1 MRNLRPG
8 KTVGAEQ
15 PCGVAFDRASGDAVI
30 AERLKGGGFDVK
42 RVGRDEAQAAF
53 ITAPELRTVIAGW
66 SAHTDRTPLA
76 VSSSDSD
83 EHILTQLIEAQAQNE
98 GTMNL
103 RFTFSRTRDGRV
115 VLTQALRAEAEETV
129 AGVRSWASGQSVTAA
144 QPLTVK
150 VDTATRCVM
159 RLWLEGPVSRG
170 EIKADS
176 TVAVLV
182 VGEDG
187 YGMGLWGTDSGF
199 VYETGEKFKSGA
211 VEVQLAGH
219 IHAKLSSFVSAAT
232 VGKLGLHPVE
242 HLIVA
247 ASPKLKE
254 SLGGFLNESAALR
267 EIAFERLLMPV
278 EGGDGIVEELDLAAA
293 LAAGASLD
301 SELVPAANLSSDL
314 AAQLAATRASN
325 EAAAHAQ
332 QAGVRKMV
340 AYAAA
345 APLALA
351 LIFLL
356 TAWALRASDASA
368 LDRSI
373 AEEKATA
380 AKLRQAGADYEAAK
394 ANFAVIGNLIT
405 QITSLRDKQSDA
417 YQLLVELNSRWPQG
431 TPWYVSEINST
442 GNQIEVKGRAR
453 DEQALT
459 VFVRALENSE
469 GVFTSV
475 TESHSDPNNSVGGGG
490 LPPALSQ
497 NGQQQKSGTVVQFFV
512 KATYTP
518 RNDDSGVGA
527 AAPRVPVL
535 NASQEAKGKSQ

>member
-1 MRNLRPG
+1 M
-8 KTVGAEQ
+8 GAGP
-15 PCGVAFDRASGDAVI
+15 PCGVAFDRASDDVVI
-30 AERLKGGGFDVK
+30 AEGRKGGGFDVK
-42 RVGRDEAQAAF
+42 RVGRDEAQAALV
-53 ITAPELRTVIAGW
+53 TAPELRTVIAGW

-76 VSSSDSD
+76 VTSADSD

-129 AGVRSWASGQSVTAA
+129 SGVRSWASAQRVTSA

-159 RLWLEGPVSRG
+159 RLWLEGPVGRG
-170 EIKADS
+170 EVKADS

-182 VGEDG
+182 AGEDG
-187 YGMGLWGTDSGF
+187 YCLGLWGTDTGF
-199 VYETGEKFKSGA
+199 VYETGEKFKAGA

-232 VGKLGLHPVE
+232 VGKLGLHPVK

-247 ASPKLKE
+247 ASPKLKDA
-254 SLGGFLNESAALR
+254 LGGFLNESAALR
-267 EIAFERLLMPV
+267 ELAFERLLMPID
-278 EGGDGIVEELDLAAA
+278 GGDGAVEELDLPAA
-293 LAAGASLD
+293 LAAGALLD
-301 SELVPAANLSSDL
+301 SELVPAVDLSSDL
-314 AAQLAATRASN
+314 AAQLAATRAAN
-325 EAAAHAQ
+325 EAATHAR
-332 QAGVRKMV
+332 QAGVRRRV

-351 LIFLL
+351 FVFLL
-356 TAWALRASDASA
+356 TAWLMRASDANA

-373 AEEKATA
+373 AGEKATA
-380 AKLRQAGADYEAAK
+380 AKLRQANADYEAAK

-405 QITSLRDKQSDA
+405 RITSLRDKQSDA
-417 YQLLVELNSRWPQG
+417 YRLLVELNSRWPQG
-431 TPWYVSEINST
+431 TPWYVSEVNST

-490 LPPALSQ
+490 LPSALSQ
-497 NGQQQKSGTVVQFFV
+497 NGQQQKSGAVVQFFV

-518 RNDDSGVGA
+518 RNDDSVVGAA

-535 NASQEAKGKSQ
+535 NASLEAKGK

>member
-8 KTVGAEQ
+8 KTTGAEQ
-15 PCGVAFDRASGDAVI
+15 PCGIAFDRASDNVVI
-30 AERLKGGGFDVK
+30 AEGRKGGGFDVK
-42 RVGRDEAQAAF
+42 RVGSGEAQAAV
-53 ITAPELRTVIAGW
+53 ITSHELRTVIAGW

-103 RFTFSRTRDGRV
+103 RLTFSRTRDGRV
-115 VLTQALRAEAEETV
+115 VLTQALRAEAGETV

-159 RLWLEGPVSRG
+159 RLWLEGPVGRG

-232 VGKLGLHPVE
+232 VGKLGLHPVK
-242 HLIVA
+242 HLIFA

-254 SLGGFLNESAALR
+254 SLGSFLNESAALR

-278 EGGDGIVEELDLAAA
+278 EGGDGAVEELDLPAA
-293 LAAGASLD
+293 LAAGALID

-314 AAQLAATRASN
+314 AAQLAAMRASN

-332 QAGVRKMV
+332 QAGVRRQV

-351 LIFLL
+351 LVFLL
-356 TAWALRASDASA
+356 TAWLMRASDASA
-368 LDRSI
+368 LDQSI

-380 AKLRQAGADYEAAK
+380 AKLRQANADYEAAK
-394 ANFAVIGNLIT
+394 ANFAVIGNLIN

-497 NGQQQKSGTVVQFFV
+497 NGQQQQKSAPVVQFFV

-535 NASQEAKGKSQ
+535 NAAQVAKGK

>member
-1 MRNLRPG
+1 MRNLRPR
-8 KTVGAEQ
+8 KTIGAEQ
-15 PCGVAFDRASGDAVI
+15 PCGVAFDRASADVVI
-30 AERLKGGGFDVK
+30 AERRKGGGFDVR
-42 RVGRDEAQAAF
+42 RVGRDEAQAVL

-66 SAHTDRTPLA
+66 SAHTDRTTLA
-76 VSSSDSD
+76 VTAADSD
-83 EHILTQLIEAQAQNE
+83 DHILTQLIEAQAQNE

-129 AGVRSWASGQSVTAA
+129 SGVRSWASAQRVTAA

-150 VDTATRCVM
+150 VDTATRSVM

-199 VYETGEKFKSGA
+199 VYETGEKFKAGA

-232 VGKLGLHPVE
+232 VGKLGLHPVK

-254 SLGGFLNESAALR
+254 SLGGFLDESAALR

-278 EGGDGIVEELDLAAA
+278 EGGDGAVEELDLAAA
-293 LAAGASLD
+293 LAAGALLD

-314 AAQLAATRASN
+314 AARLAATRAAN
-325 EAAAHAQ
+325 EAVTHAH
-332 QAGVRKMV
+332 QAGVRKRV

-351 LIFLL
+351 FVFLL
-356 TAWALRASDASA
+356 TAWAVRASDASA

-380 AKLRQAGADYEAAK
+380 AKLRQANADYEAAK
-394 ANFAVIGNLIT
+394 ANFAVIGNLVT
-405 QITSLRDKQSDA
+405 QITTLRDKQSDA
-417 YQLLVELNSRWPQG
+417 YRLLVELNSRWPQG

-442 GNQIEVKGRAR
+442 ANQIEVKGRAR

-469 GVFTSV
+469 GVFSSV

-490 LPPALSQ
+490 LPSLSQ

-527 AAPRVPVL
+527 AAAPRLPVL